1 VLATGFH
8 VTDLPIAEKIR
19 GRDGRSLAEV
29 WSDGMV
35 SNRSSTVAGFPN
47 LFLLVGPNVGVGH
60 TSMVYMIESQV
71 AYVDDALQTMDA
83 EGLAVLETTE
93 QAQQAYRDLIAE
105 KSKGTVWLAG
115 GCASWYLDKHGH
127 NTTLWPDFT
136 FRFRKLTRTLDREN
150 YVGTPAS
157 ISTEVAA

>member
-1 VLATGFH
+1 
-8 VTDLPIAEKIR
+8 
-19 GRDGRSLAEV
+19 
-29 WSDGMV
+29 M
-35 SNRSSTVAGFPN
+35 
-47 LFLLVGPNVGVGH
+47 FLLVGPNVGVGH

-83 EGLAVLETTE
+83 EGLAVLETTP
-93 QAQQAYRDLIAE
+93 QAQEAYRQLIAQ
-105 KSKGTVWLAG
+105 KSRGTVWLGG

-150 YVGTPAS
+150 YVGIPAGS
-157 ISTEVAA
+157 DRPEVAA